1 MKDRKNNKFQAEFAK
16 TVGMLA
22 AQFSLNPT
30 VGQIYGLLYMS
41 PKPVSLNEMVE
52 KLRISKGSASTNVR
66 ILESWAAVRKVWVDN
81 SRKDY
86 YEANPETL
94 AIIMNRL
101 KEGLTRRME
110 DARIRMTGVE
120 ESFNEEKSVISGEDR
135 DFYIERIGNI
145 KDMYEHVIS
154 FIDIISN
161 GEKSNGK

>member
-1 MKDRKNNKFQAEFAK
+1 MKDMRNNRFQTEFAK

-22 AQFSLNPT
+22 SQFSLNPI

-41 PKPVSLNEMVE
+41 SKPVSLNEMVE

-66 ILESWAAVRKVWVDN
+66 ILESWGAVRKVWVDN

-94 AIIMNRL
+94 SIIMNRL
-101 KEGLTRRME
+101 KEGLNRRME
-110 DARIRMTGVE
+110 DARIQMSNVE
-120 ESFNEEKSVISGEDR
+120 KSFEEEKSIISHTDKE
-135 DFYIERIGNI
+135 FYDKRINNI
-145 KDMYEHVIS
+145 KEMYEQVIS

-161 GEKSNGK
+161 GGEQ